1 MSPCLTNEYELKGWS
16 EHISRALCQYFE
28 EVKNQTVFHFPF
40 IAILAIALVSVT
52 EVEVKP
58 NAPLPDLRNLSVP
71 VSNRLDLNYLGINSL
86 RNINR
91 DRLPW
96 AQVLSLSF
104 RFLSFFLFYKI

>member
-1 MSPCLTNEYELKGWS
+1 MSTSLRVGMSTSPGHSVK
-16 EHISRALCQYFE
+16 YFE
-28 EVKNQTVFHFPF
+28 EVKNQTVFHFTF
-40 IAILAIALVSVT
+40 IAILAIALISVT

-71 VSNRLDLNYLGINSL
+71 VSNSLDLNYLGINSL

-104 RFLSFFLFYKI
+104 RFLSFFFFFYKI